1 MLVVD
6 GALSQPYFFISLYF
20 KETRSQ
26 YYDALQRVRTA
37 GDWEGWLRFFLIGVE
52 AVAQEATRTAQA
64 LSELFRVDRAR
75 VETLGRAAPSA
86 LKVYDLLR
94 QRILVSSTQAVDEVG
109 LTWPTVQA
117 ALERLEK
124 MEIAREVSGKKRNRL
139 YEYTSQLRIL
149 DRGIDGP
156 RDHPPEH
163 QLV

>member
-1 MLVVD
+1 MLVVG
-6 GALSQPYFFISLYF
+6 GALTQPYFFISLYF
-20 KETRSQ
+20 MKNRSE
-26 YYDALQRVRTA
+26 YYDALQRVRTD

-52 AVAQEATRTAQA
+52 AVAQEATRTAEA
-64 LSELFRVDRAR
+64 LSDLFNADRAR

-86 LKVYDLLR
+86 LRVYDLLR
-94 QRILVSSTQAVDEVG
+94 QRIVVSPTWVVDELG

-149 DRGIDGP
+149 DQGTQVP
-156 RDHPPEH
+156 
-163 QLV
+163 

>member
-6 GALSQPYFFISLYF
+6 GALTQPYFFISLYF
-20 KETRSQ
+20 KENRSE

-52 AVAQEATRTAQA
+52 AVAQEAIGTAEA
-64 LSELFRVDRAR
+64 LSDLFRIDRAR

-94 QRILVSSTQAVDEVG
+94 QRILVSSTRAVDELG

-117 ALERLEK
+117 ALRRLEK
-124 MEIAREVSGKKRNRL
+124 MEIVREVSGKKRNRL
-139 YEYTSQLRIL
+139 YEYTSHLRIL
-149 DRGIDGP
+149 NQGVVP
-156 RDHPPEH
+156 
-163 QLV
+163 